1 MDNSRQLLRRNWGY
15 LLLLVAS
22 LAYAMLP
29 NQCHNP
35 VNIILQDAG
44 ELIDWI
50 ATWPEGIK

>member
-1 MDNSRQLLRRNWGY
+1 MHNSRQLLRRNWGY
-15 LLLLVAS
+15 LVLLVAS

-29 NQCHNP
+29 NECHNP

-50 ATWPEGIK
+50 ATWPEGLK